1 MWSVATFLEKVLECG
16 DLRLFQH
23 PGAVD
28 SAPFAGRFQPLQDM
42 KTQLAKRKRSTGAK
56 SSGKTRRHKGNHN
69 VPQGRAEISEAILQ
83 ATEKLLPKHNPADIS
98 LRQIAEAANINYSL
112 IHRYFGTKES
122 VIMAAH
128 GRILSTA
135 SEQFSAVDRIEGNI
149 GVLFEISGKNASRRI
164 LLAQAML
171 DGADPHLI
179 PHHFPI
185 MQQLVELLRK
195 KKSETKKPSE
205 YDAETLAAFF
215 AGSSLGW
222 FFFEPFLLA
231 STGLDKKDKDKV
243 HGQIIEMLEK
253 TADLLC

>member
-1 MWSVATFLEKVLECG
+1 MRTQSVKKKTGK
-16 DLRLFQH
+16 
-23 PGAVD
+23 P
-28 SAPFAGRFQPLQDM
+28 SAKKA
-42 KTQLAKRKRSTGAK
+42 
-56 SSGKTRRHKGNHN
+56 RRAHGNHDA
-69 VPQGRAEISEAILQ
+69 PRGRQAIIEAILH

-98 LRQIAEAANINYSL
+98 LRQIAEAANVNYSL

-128 GRILSTA
+128 ERVLSKVG
-135 SEQFSAVDRIEGNI
+135 EQFSAVDRIEGNI
-149 GVLFEISGKNASRRI
+149 GVLFEISGKNVSRRI
-164 LLAQAML
+164 LLARAML

-179 PHHFPI
+179 RHHLPI
-185 MQQLVELLRK
+185 MQQLIELLRR
-195 KKSETKKPSE
+195 KKSETKKPSK

-231 STGLDKKDKDKV
+231 STGLDKKDKGKV
-243 HGQIIEMLEK
+243 HKQIAEMLEK